1 MVAGVWAATHP
12 SLFQRYR
19 SFNYTMWVRFPM
31 IDDTVKEKKTNSVTV
46 KAEKQKKL
54 QKERQLKKV
63 GALLYSIYK
72 K

>member
-1 MVAGVWAATHP
+1 
-12 SLFQRYR
+12 
-19 SFNYTMWVRFPM
+19 M

-54 QKERQLKKV
+54 QKKV

>member
-1 MVAGVWAATHP
+1 
-12 SLFQRYR
+12 
-19 SFNYTMWVRFPM
+19 M

-46 KAEKQKKL
+46 KAEKQTKL